1 MLVGKLVST
10 IGSEH
15 NEKAMRSNQVIA
27 MAREQTF
34 KNKLKRK
41 DSDSAV
47 SQTWMILPHVLDG
60 NW

>member
-10 IGSEH
+10 IGSEY
-15 NEKAMRSNQVIA
+15 NKKAMRPSQVMA

-41 DSDSAV
+41 DSDSAI
-47 SQTWMILPHVLDG
+47 SQT
-60 NW
+60 